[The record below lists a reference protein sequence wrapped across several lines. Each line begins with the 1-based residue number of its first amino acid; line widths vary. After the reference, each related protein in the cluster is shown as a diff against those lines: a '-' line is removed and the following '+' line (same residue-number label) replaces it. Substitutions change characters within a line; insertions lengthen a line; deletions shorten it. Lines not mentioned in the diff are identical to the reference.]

1 MNAAI
6 YARKSTEQ
14 AGVSDEEKSVAR
26 QIEHA
31 KAYALKKGWT
41 VPEELIFMDDGIS
54 GAEFVKR
61 PGFIRLMNALKP
73 RPSFHVL
80 IMSEE
85 SRLGRESIET
95 SYALKQIMDAGV
107 RVFFYL
113 EDRERTLDNAMD
125 KVMLSLA
132 NFASEME
139 RERAKQR
146 TADAMLRKA
155 KAGHVTG
162 GKTYG
167 YDNHEVL
174 SAEGH
179 RLHVLRV
186 VNPKEAELVR
196 QIFDMYAGGLG
207 ITRIAKRLNE
217 EHVPAPRQSPRGWAP
232 SAVREILHRELYQ
245 GQIVYGQLEKVI
257 RGGTKRRRQRE
268 EKDWV
273 RVDAPDLRIIERDI
287 WESVQA
293 RLAKSKGK
301 GRSAFR
307 DLDSKYLLTGMA
319 RCAHCGGPMT
329 IVGQDYHRQ
338 KGRFYGCSYY
348 KTRGSSICKNSL
360 LVEQEYLDQ
369 IVLKSLHEAVAEE
382 MIKVAVEKALAK
394 HRAGEGAKLDRQTS
408 IERELSLINA
418 KQNHLVDRIAAG
430 DKNRSII
437 DRLNEEEARREAL
450 LRELQQLAT
459 ADQVDSLD
467 EARLKREMKAR
478 FSDLRG
484 LLNRHV
490 SSARRLLR
498 VLMEHPLR
506 CEAVREGDRK
516 EYRVTGTGS
525 YLPLLPETL
534 APLNTPEKR
543 CSVEGGV
550 PNGKFSRGAH
560 TSLVFPE
567 PHSTRC
573 LARLYESE
581 GDRIKREAQSSEYPT
596 RP

>member
-1 MNAAI
+1 MICAI

-14 AGVSDEEKSVAR
+14 TGVSDEEKSVAR
-26 QIEHA
+26 QIEHG

-41 VPEELIFMDDGIS
+41 VPQELIFVDDGIS

-73 RPSFHVL
+73 RPSFQTL

-95 SYALKQIMDAGV
+95 SYALKQIIDAGV

-167 YDNHEVL
+167 YDNREVL

-179 RLHVLRV
+179 RLHVLRL
-186 VNPKEAELVR
+186 VNQTEAAIVR

-217 EHVPAPRQSPRGWAP
+217 EHIPAPRQSPRGWAP
-232 SAVREILHRELYQ
+232 TAVREILHRPLYR
-245 GQIVYGQLEKVI
+245 GEIVYGQLQKI
-257 RGGTKRRRQRE
+257 DRGGTKKRRPRD
-268 EKDWV
+268 EKDWI
-273 RVDAPDLRIIERDI
+273 RVEAPDLRIITPDV

-301 GRSAFR
+301 GRSSFR
-307 DLDSKYLLTGMA
+307 DQDSKYLLTGMA

-329 IVGQDYHRQ
+329 IVGQDYHRR

-369 IVLKSLHEAVAEE
+369 IVLKSLHEAIAEE
-382 MIKVAVEKALAK
+382 MIKVAVEKALVK

-408 IERELSLINA
+408 IERELSLIEA
-418 KQNHLVDRIAAG
+418 KKEHLVDAIAAG
-430 DKNRSII
+430 DKDPKIFE
-437 DRLNEEEARREAL
+437 RLRAEEARRQAL
-450 LRELQQLAT
+450 VTELEHLTT
-459 ADQVDSLD
+459 AGQVASLD

-478 FSDLRG
+478 FADFSG
-484 LLNRHV
+484 LLDRHV
-490 SSARRLLR
+490 STARRLLR
-498 VLMEHPLR
+498 TLMEHPLR

-534 APLNTPEKR
+534 APLNSAQEG
-543 CSVEGGV
+543 CSVVGGV
-550 PNGKFSRGAH
+550 PNG
-560 TSLVFPE
+560 
-567 PHSTRC
+567 
-573 LARLYESE
+573 
-581 GDRIKREAQSSEYPT
+581 I
-596 RP
+596 

>member
-1 MNAAI
+1 MIAAAI

-14 AGVSDEEKSVAR
+14 TGVSDEEKSVAR

-31 KAYALKKGWT
+31 KLYAAKKGWT
-41 VPEELIFMDDGIS
+41 VPEALIFVDDGIS

-61 PGFIRLMNALKP
+61 PGFIRLMTALKP
-73 RPSFHVL
+73 RPSFQVL

-132 NFASEME
+132 NFSSEME
-139 RERAKQR
+139 REKAKQR
-146 TADAMLRKA
+146 TYDALLRKA

-162 GKTYG
+162 GKVFG
-167 YDNHEVL
+167 YDNREVL

-196 QIFDMYAGGLG
+196 QIFDMSAGGLG
-207 ITRIAKRLNE
+207 ITRIAKQLNAE
-217 EHVPAPRQSPRGWAP
+217 GIPAPRQSPRGWAP
-232 SAVREILHRELYQ
+232 SAVREILYRPLYK
-245 GQIVYGQLEKVI
+245 GEIVWNQHEKIV
-257 RGGTKRRRQRE
+257 RGGTKKRRQRE
-268 EKDWV
+268 EKDWI
-273 RVDAPDLRIIERDI
+273 RIEAPDLRIIAPDV

-293 RLAKSKGK
+293 RLAKVKGT

-307 DLDSKYLLTGMA
+307 DQDSKYLLTGMA

-329 IVGQDYHRQ
+329 IVGQDYHRR

-360 LVEQEYLDQ
+360 LVEQEFLDQ
-369 IVLKSLHEAVAEE
+369 IVLKSLHEAITEE
-382 MIKVAVEKALAK
+382 MVRVAVERALAK
-394 HRAGEGAKLDRQTS
+394 HRAGEGAKLDRRAS

-430 DKNRSII
+430 DKNRMIV
-437 DRLNEEEARREAL
+437 DRLNEEEARRDAL
-450 LRELQQLAT
+450 IRELEQLAA

-467 EARLKREMKAR
+467 EARLKRELKAR
-478 FSDLRG
+478 FANLRG
-484 LLNRHV
+484 LLDRHV
-490 SSARRLLR
+490 SGARRLLR
-498 VLMEHPLR
+498 TLMEHPLR

-516 EYRVTGTGS
+516 EYRVTGTGN

-534 APLNTPEKR
+534 APLNTPQKP
-543 CSVEGGV
+543 CSVVNGV
-550 PNGKFSRGAH
+550 PNG
-560 TSLVFPE
+560 
-567 PHSTRC
+567 
-573 LARLYESE
+573 
-581 GDRIKREAQSSEYPT
+581 I
-596 RP
+596 

>member
-1 MNAAI
+1 MIAAL

-14 AGVSDEEKSVAR
+14 TGMSDEEKSVAR
-26 QIEHA
+26 QIDHA

-41 VPEELIFMDDGIS
+41 VPEDVIFVDDGIS

-73 RPSFHVL
+73 RPSFQVL

-167 YDNHEVL
+167 YDNREVL

-186 VNPKEAELVR
+186 VNQKEAAIVR
-196 QIFDMYAGGLG
+196 QIFDMYTGGLG
-207 ITRIAKRLNE
+207 ITRIAKQLNA

-245 GQIVYGQLEKVI
+245 GQIVYGQLQKIV
-257 RGGTKRRRQRE
+257 RGGTKQRRQRE

-273 RVDAPDLRIIERDI
+273 RVEAPDLRIIERDI
-287 WESVQA
+287 WETVQV
-293 RLAKSKGK
+293 RLAKSKSK
-301 GRSAFR
+301 GRSVVR
-307 DLDSKYLLTGMA
+307 DQESKYLLTGMA

-329 IVGQDYHRQ
+329 IVGQDYHRR

-369 IVLKSLHEAVAEE
+369 IVLKSLHEAIAEE

-394 HRAGEGAKLDRQTS
+394 HRAGEGKKLDRKADIQ
-408 IERELSLINA
+408 RELSLIEAYEGN
-418 KQNHLVDRIAAG
+418 LVDAIGKGQPMDPLLAKLRAEETRKKDLIRELDQLTAG
-430 DKNRSII
+430 DQI
-437 DRLNEEEARREAL
+437 A
-450 LRELQQLAT
+450 
-459 ADQVDSLD
+459 SLD
-467 EARLKREMKAR
+467 EARLKRELKAR
-478 FSDLRG
+478 FADLSG
-484 LLNRHV
+484 LLDRHI

-506 CEAVREGDRK
+506 CEAVREGDRN

-525 YLPLLPETL
+525 YLPLFPETL
-534 APLNTPEKR
+534 APLSSAQED
-543 CSVEGGV
+543 CSVVGGV
-550 PNGKFSRGAH
+550 PNG
-560 TSLVFPE
+560 
-567 PHSTRC
+567 
-573 LARLYESE
+573 
-581 GDRIKREAQSSEYPT
+581 I
-596 RP
+596 

>member
-1 MNAAI
+1 MIGAI

-14 AGVSDEEKSVAR
+14 TGVSDEEKSVAR

-41 VPEELIFMDDGIS
+41 VPDELTFVDDGIS

-73 RPSFHVL
+73 RPSFQVL

-167 YDNHEVL
+167 YDNREVL

-179 RLHVLRV
+179 RLHVLRI
-186 VNPKEAELVR
+186 VNQTEAAIVR

-217 EHVPAPRQSPRGWAP
+217 EHVPAPRLSPRGWAP
-232 SAVREILHRELYQ
+232 TAVREILHRPLYK
-245 GQIVYGQLEKVI
+245 GEIIYGQLQKIV
-257 RGGTKRRRQRE
+257 RGGTKKRRQRD
-268 EKDWV
+268 EKDWI

-293 RLAKSKGK
+293 RVAKSKGK

-307 DLDSKYLLTGMA
+307 DQDSKYLLTGMA

-329 IVGQDYHRQ
+329 IVGQDYHRR

-394 HRAGEGAKLDRQTS
+394 HRAGEGAKLDRQTG
-408 IERELSLINA
+408 IERELSLIEA
-418 KQNHLVDRIAAG
+418 KKEHLVDAIAAG
-430 DKNRSII
+430 DKDPEIFKRLRS
-437 DRLNEEEARREAL
+437 EEARRQAL
-450 LRELQQLAT
+450 MAELEQLSHAE
-459 ADQVDSLD
+459 QVSSLD

-478 FSDLRG
+478 FADFSS
-484 LLNRHV
+484 LLDRHV
-490 SSARRLLR
+490 STARRLLR
-498 VLMEHPLR
+498 TLMEHPLR
-506 CEAVREGDRK
+506 CEAVREGNRK

-534 APLNTPEKR
+534 APLSSAQKS
-543 CSVEGGV
+543 CSVVDGV
-550 PNGKFSRGAH
+550 PNG
-560 TSLVFPE
+560 
-567 PHSTRC
+567 
-573 LARLYESE
+573 
-581 GDRIKREAQSSEYPT
+581 I
-596 RP
+596 